1 MITLP
6 IYKICVSDT
15 DKDAIKGFYKTGL
28 QCLKGMLTGIIPDNG
43 FKLEKVQSTGVYRAS
58 FLIYSPNEEGAIEIY
73 QKLNELYETYK
84 QIIYR
89 QQNQEDS

>member
-15 DKDAIKGFYKTGL
+15 DKDAIKGFYNTGL
-28 QCLKGMLTGIIPDNG
+28 QGLKGMLADIIPGDG
-43 FKLEKVQSTGVYRAS
+43 FRLEKVQSTGMYRAS
-58 FLIYSPNEEGAIEIY
+58 FLIYSPNEEGATEIY

-89 QQNQEDS
+89 QQNREDS

>member
-6 IYKICVSDT
+6 IYKICVNDT
-15 DKDAIKGFYKTGL
+15 DKEAIKGFYNTGL
-28 QCLKGMLTGIIPDNG
+28 QGLKGMLAGIVPGNG
-43 FKLEKVQSTGVYRAS
+43 FKLEKVQSTGMYRAS
-58 FLIYSPNEEGAIEIY
+58 ILIYSPDEKGAIEIY